1 MYKRYRLRLSDI
13 EVFLTFTDPFEA
25 KLVGLLVALS
35 ARSPDGRSALGVKHP
50 ELETGHVSRFAHFP
64 AEGVNFP
71 GEVSFGET
79 ADGGVAGHL
88 TDRVGINS
96 EQEGLTTQPGGG
108 QGGLDAGV
116 TGTDHDDIVG
126 LWVNEHEG
134 TLAEGGTGAKEFA
147 GAWGGI
153 G

>member
-35 ARSPDGRSALGVKHP
+35 ARSPDRWSAFGVEHA
-50 ELETGHVSRFAHFP
+50 ELETGHVGCFAHFA
-64 AEGVNFP
+64 AEGIDFA
-71 GEVSFGET
+71 GEVSFGEAT
-79 ADGGVAGHL
+79 DGGVAGHL
-88 TDRVGINS
+88 PNRVGING
-96 EQEGLTTQPGGG
+96 EQEGLATQPGGG
-108 QGGLDAGV
+108 QGGLNAGM
-116 TGTDHDDIVG
+116 TGADHDDIVG